1 MADFDVI
8 VIGAGPGGSN
18 AARHLAMAGRKVL
31 MLDRQKFPRLKVCA
45 GWITP
50 AALRLLDL
58 PPAEYPHTLQKFA
71 SGSVVLNNK
80 YYVTDYGTTASY
92 GIIRKEFDDFL
103 AKRAQ
108 SSGAV
113 LKEEVRIKTI
123 QRDSDCVRVR
133 AEDGTEWTAEIIIG
147 AGGTGCP
154 VARQWG
160 EKSPNEII
168 IQATESE
175 TRIGADELRKLTPHY
190 GTTELFPEPD
200 FFGYAWYVTKGDF
213 VNIGIGRFSHRTRQ
227 LDTHRE
233 VFMETLRGLGRLK
246 GIEDRMVPFSRHA
259 YKLYDEVPR
268 KIHGE
273 RFLLIGDAG
282 GFASKWAGEGI
293 KPAIETGEFAARV
306 AIEALDARTFTESY
320 FGRYR
325 ALCDAAYGEQ
335 REGTVDRMLS
345 RIPALLQKTLG
356 GIMCRSDSLRRK
368 LIFETAFGF
377 EPVTDPEFS

>member
-1 MADFDVI
+1 MPQYDVI
-8 VIGAGPGGSN
+8 IVGAGPGGSN
-18 AARHLAMAGRKVL
+18 AARALALAGRRVL

-50 AALRLLDL
+50 SALRLLDL
-58 PPAEYPHTLQKFA
+58 PPGDYPHTLQRFSA
-71 SGSVVLNNK
+71 GSVVLNNK
-80 YYVTDYGTTASY
+80 YYVTDYGKTASY

-103 AKRAQ
+103 ARRAEKC
-108 SSGAV
+108 GAE

-123 QRDSDCVRVR
+123 ERAEGEIRVR
-133 AEDGTEWTAEIIIG
+133 AEDGTEWSSSLIIG

-160 EKSPNEII
+160 ERAKEEII

-175 TRIGADELRKLTPHY
+175 TRIGAQELKTLTPYY

-213 VNIGIGRFSHRTRQ
+213 VNIGIGRFNHRTKQ

-233 VFMETLRGLGRLK
+233 EFMQVLRKLGRLK

-268 KIHGE
+268 KIYGE
-273 RFLLIGDAG
+273 RFMLIGDAG

-293 KPAIETGEFAARV
+293 RPAIETGAFAARV
-306 AIEALDARTFTESY
+306 ADEALSKGDFSESH
-320 FGRYR
+320 FAKYR
-325 ALCDAAYGEQ
+325 SLCDAAYGEQ
-335 REGTVDRMLS
+335 NEGAMDRLLS
-345 RIPALLQKTLG
+345 RIPGAVQKGLG
-356 GIMCRSDSLRRK
+356 SLVCRSDMLRKK
-368 LIFETAFGF
+368 LIFEAAFGF
-377 EPVTDPEFS
+377 EPVEDPRYA

>member
-1 MADFDVI
+1 MTDFDVI

-18 AARHLAMAGRKVL
+18 AARTLSLAGRSVL

-58 PPAEYPHTLQKFA
+58 PPADYPHTLQRFA
-71 SGSVVLNNK
+71 SGSVVLNNH
-80 YYVTDYGTTASY
+80 YYVTDYGKTASY
-92 GIIRKEFDDFL
+92 GIIRKEFDEFL
-103 AKRAQ
+103 ARRAEKD
-108 SSGAV
+108 GV
-113 LKEEVRIKTI
+113 KLLEEVRIKTI
-123 QRDSDCVRVR
+123 EREADCVRVA
-133 AEDGTEWTAEIIIG
+133 AEDGSAWTARVIIG

-160 EKSPNEII
+160 ARAKEEII

-175 TRIGADELRKLTPHY
+175 TRIGADELRKLTPYY

-200 FFGYAWYVTKGDF
+200 FYGYAWYVTKGDF
-213 VNIGIGRFSHRTRQ
+213 VNIGIGRFNHRTKQ

-233 VFMETLRGLGRLK
+233 TFMDTIRKLGRLK
-246 GIEDRMVPFSRHA
+246 GIEERMVPFSRHA

-268 KIHGE
+268 KIYGE
-273 RFLLIGDAG
+273 RFMLIGDAG

-293 KPAIETGEFAARV
+293 RPAIETGAFAARV
-306 AIEALDARTFTESY
+306 ADEALQKGDFSETHFTK
-320 FGRYR
+320 YR
-325 ALCDAAYGEQ
+325 SLCDAAYGEQ
-335 REGTVDRMLS
+335 RQGTVDRMLS
-345 RIPALLQKTLG
+345 HLPALVQKSLG
-356 GIMCRSDSLRRK
+356 TVVCKSEGLRKK

-377 EPVTDPEFS
+377 EAVDDPRYA

>member
-1 MADFDVI
+1 MPQYDVI
-8 VIGAGPGGSN
+8 IVGAGPGGSN
-18 AARHLAMAGRKVL
+18 AARTLALSGRKVL

-50 AALRLLDL
+50 SALRLLDL
-58 PPAEYPHTLQKFA
+58 PPAQYPHTLQRFS
-71 SGSVVLNNK
+71 SGSVVLNNQ
-80 YYVTDYGTTASY
+80 YYVTDYGKTASY

-103 AKRAQ
+103 AKRAEKD
-108 SSGAV
+108 GAE
-113 LKEEVRIKTI
+113 LQEEVRIKSI
-123 QRDSDCVRVR
+123 EREADGVRVR
-133 AEDGTEWTAEIIIG
+133 AEDGTEWTASIIIG

-160 EKSPNEII
+160 ERAKEEII

-175 TRIGADELRKLTPHY
+175 TRIGAAELKKLTPYY

-213 VNIGIGRFSHRTRQ
+213 VNIGIGRFNHRTRQ
-227 LDTHRE
+227 LDEHRE
-233 VFMETLRGLGRLK
+233 QFMQTLRKLGRLS

-268 KIHGE
+268 KIAGE
-273 RFLLIGDAG
+273 RFMLIGDAG

-293 KPAIETGEFAARV
+293 RPAIETGAFAARV
-306 AIEALDARTFTESY
+306 ADEALSKKDFSAAQFAK
-320 FGRYR
+320 YR
-325 ALCDAAYGEQ
+325 SLCDAAYGEQ
-335 REGTVDRMLS
+335 KEGAVDRLLS
-345 RIPALLQKTLG
+345 RMPGAIQKGLG
-356 GIMCRSDSLRRK
+356 NIMCRSDALRKK

-377 EPVTDPEFS
+377 EPVDDPRYA

>member
-1 MADFDVI
+1 MTQYDAI
-8 VIGAGPGGSN
+8 VVGAGPGGSN
-18 AARHLAMAGRKVL
+18 AARTLALAGRRVL
-31 MLDRQKFPRLKVCA
+31 MLDRQRFPRLKVCA

-58 PPAEYPHTLQKFA
+58 PPAEYPHTLQRFSA
-71 SGSVVLNNK
+71 GSVVLNNK
-80 YYVTDYGTTASY
+80 YYITDYGKTASY

-103 AKRAQ
+103 AKRAVK
-108 SSGAV
+108 SGAE

-123 QRDSDCVRVR
+123 ERQQDGVRVR
-133 AEDGTEWTAEIIIG
+133 AEDGTEWNARVIIG

-160 EKSPNEII
+160 ERAREEII

-175 TRIGADELRKLTPHY
+175 TRIGAEELQKLTPYY

-213 VNIGIGRFSHRTRQ
+213 VNIGIGRFNHRTKQ
-227 LDTHRE
+227 LDAHRDQ
-233 VFMETLRGLGRLK
+233 FMEMLRKLGRLK

-268 KIHGE
+268 KIYGE
-273 RFLLIGDAG
+273 RFMLIGDAG

-293 KPAIETGEFAARV
+293 RPAIETGAFAARV
-306 AIEALDARTFTESY
+306 AHEALERGDFSEAHFAK
-320 FGRYR
+320 YR
-325 ALCDAAYGEQ
+325 SLCDAAYGAQ
-335 REGTVDRMLS
+335 TQGSMDRLLSRMPAAVQKGLGTVVCKSD
-345 RIPALLQKTLG
+345 TL
-356 GIMCRSDSLRRK
+356 RK
-368 LIFETAFGF
+368 RLIFEAAFGF
-377 EPVTDPEFS
+377 EPVDDPLYA